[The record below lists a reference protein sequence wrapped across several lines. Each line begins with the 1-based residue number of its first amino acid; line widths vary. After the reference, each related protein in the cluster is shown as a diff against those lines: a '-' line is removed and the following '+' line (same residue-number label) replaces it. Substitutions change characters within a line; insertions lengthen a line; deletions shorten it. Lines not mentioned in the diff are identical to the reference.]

1 MADLFVRAPSWKQPN
16 IPQMMAKQSVLQ
28 QYYKL
33 LLFTLKIKVILL
45 KKKKKE
51 CVRGNGLEKE
61 NGVGERRSYC
71 QRTQHKASKDKVKT

>member
-45 KKKKKE
+45 A
-51 CVRGNGLEKE
+51 E
-61 NGVGERRSYC
+61 NAFLWKW
-71 QRTQHKASKDKVKT
+71 QRN

>member
-45 KKKKKE
+45 KKKKKRVCE
-51 CVRGNGLEKE
+51 RKWTRE
-61 NGVGERRSYC
+61 GEWSWGEEILLSEDT
-71 QRTQHKASKDKVKT
+71 TQSFKG

>member
-45 KKKKKE
+45 KKKKRVCERKWTRE
-51 CVRGNGLEKE
+51 
-61 NGVGERRSYC
+61 GEWSWGEEILLSEDT
-71 QRTQHKASKDKVKT
+71 TQSFKG